1 MSAAKKTLVIR
12 NGTLIDGSGKPSARN
27 DAVVVEGNRIKSVGA
42 LPGDIHLEDRKTVD
56 VIDAAGK
63 WIMPGLIDA
72 HCHMSYGYPLI
83 KGEGKGKGTTR
94 PEFSTLK
101 SARSAQKVLRSGV
114 TSISVPG
121 GTWFTD
127 VGVRDAIRLGLMEGP
142 RMFVAGRM
150 IVTYGCIEDDEPS
163 WEGTP
168 DHSIGKLCN
177 TADEMVTE
185 VRRQGKH
192 GVNFIKMADSRSGE
206 SQMLAKDEIAAVVG
220 EAHRRNLKVAIHSRG
235 AGSTRAAAEAGVDWI
250 VHADLATDR
259 DLDAVAKAGMPILPT
274 ATFLAVVVELGK
286 QQKVGAEQVQLD
298 FNRMQRHY
306 DLLGELMHKARKLG
320 IKLLVGTDT
329 GNNSFTRHGELHAKE
344 LEIFVKHGG
353 YTPMEA
359 IVAATRDNA
368 LAVGLDGQVGQV
380 VGRATRRY
388 HGVGQGPDRRYRHPA
403 GRQKPRLG
411 GQGRQDRRSRWARR
425 DADVPAGRGIALA
438 NMSEIAR
445 LSVEIDDVT
454 PRVLRIVDVPA
465 DIRLDDLHFVLQIAI
480 GWQNGHPFEFRIG
493 DEVWGQPDRDADVSP
508 TPAERATLAD
518 ILAPRRHL
526 QIRLRVR
533 RGLAAYGDAAVA
545 R

>member
-1 MSAAKKTLVIR
+1 MSAGPTTLVIR
-12 NGTLIDGSGKPSARN
+12 NGTLIDGSSKAASRN
-27 DAVVVEGNRIKSVGA
+27 DAVVIEGNKIKSVGA
-42 LPGDIHLEDRKTVD
+42 LPPDVTLEDRRNVQ
-56 VIDAAGK
+56 VIDAAGQ

-72 HCHMSYGYPLI
+72 HCHMSYGYPMI

-101 SARSAQKVLRSGV
+101 TARSAQKVLRAGV

-127 VGVRDAIRLGLMEGP
+127 VGVRDAIRLGLMQGP

-206 SQMLAKDEIAAVVG
+206 SQMLAKEEIAAVVG

-250 VHADLATDR
+250 VHADLATER

-274 ATFLAVVVELGK
+274 ATFLATVVELGK
-286 QQKVGAEQVQLD
+286 KIGPEQVQLD
-298 FNRMQRHY
+298 INRMQRHY
-306 DLLGELMHKARKLG
+306 DLLGKLMHKARELG
-320 IKLLVGTDT
+320 IRLLVGTDT
-329 GNNSFTRHGELHAKE
+329 GNNAFTPHGELHAKE

-353 YTPMEA
+353 YSPMEA

-368 LAVGLDGQVGQV
+368 LAVGLDGQVGEIAP
-380 VGRATRRY
+380 G
-388 HGVGQGPDRRYRHPA
+388 
-403 GRQKPRLG
+403 KL
-411 GQGRQDRRSRWARR
+411 
-425 DADVPAGRGIALA
+425 ADVI
-438 NMSEIAR
+438 
-445 LSVEIDDVT
+445 
-454 PRVLRIVDVPA
+454 VLDKDPIA
-465 DIRLDDLHFVLQIAI
+465 DITVLQGGKHLVWVIKD
-480 GWQNGHPFEFRIG
+480 GRPVDLDPRDEMLVFE
-493 DEVWGQPDRDADVSP
+493 QA
-508 TPAERATLAD
+508 AE
-518 ILAPRRHL
+518 
-526 QIRLRVR
+526 
-533 RGLAAYGDAAVA
+533 
-545 R
+545 

>member
-1 MSAAKKTLVIR
+1 MGKTLVVR
-12 NGTLIDGSGKPSARN
+12 NGQVIDGSGAPTARN
-27 DAVVVEGNRIKSVGA
+27 DATVIEGNRIRSVGA
-42 LPGDIHLEDRKTVD
+42 LPPDIQLEDRKNVH

-72 HCHMSYGYPLI
+72 HCHLSYGYPLI

-127 VGVRDAIRLGLMEGP
+127 VGVRDAIKLGLMEGP
-142 RMFVAGRM
+142 RLFVAGRM

-168 DHSIGKLCN
+168 HHSIGKLCN

-206 SQMLAKDEIAAVVG
+206 SQMLAKEEIAAVVG
-220 EAHRRNLKVAIHSRG
+220 EAHRRNLRVAIHSRG

-259 DLDAVAKAGMPILPT
+259 DFEAVAKAGMPILPT
-274 ATFLAVVVELGK
+274 ATFLAVVVELG
-286 QQKVGAEQVQLD
+286 QKVGAEQVQLD
-298 FNRMQRHY
+298 INRMKRHF

-320 IKLLVGTDT
+320 IRLLVGTDT
-329 GNNSFTRHGELHAKE
+329 GNNSFTPHGELHAKE

-353 YTPMEA
+353 YSPMEA

-368 LAVGLDGQVGQV
+368 FAVGLEGQVG
-380 VGRATRRY
+380 RIAA
-388 HGVGQGPDRRYRHPA
+388 GQ
-403 GRQKPRLG
+403 L
-411 GQGRQDRRSRWARR
+411 
-425 DADVPAGRGIALA
+425 ADVIILDKDP
-438 NMSEIAR
+438 
-445 LSVEIDDVT
+445 V
-454 PRVLRIVDVPA
+454 A
-465 DIRLDDLHFVLQIAI
+465 DITVLQGGKNLAWVIKD
-480 GWQNGHPFEFRIG
+480 GRII
-493 DEVWGQPDRDADVSP
+493 DLYPRNEMLQFQQA
-508 TPAERATLAD
+508 AE
-518 ILAPRRHL
+518 
-526 QIRLRVR
+526 
-533 RGLAAYGDAAVA
+533 
-545 R
+545 

>member
-1 MSAAKKTLVIR
+1 MSAMSAATKTLVIR
-12 NGTLIDGSGKPSARN
+12 NGTLIDGSGKPSSRN
-27 DAVVVEGNRIKSVGA
+27 DAIVVEGNRVKSVGA
-42 LPGDIHLEDRKTVD
+42 PPGDIHLEDRKTVD
-56 VIDAAGK
+56 VVDAAGK

-127 VGVRDAIRLGLMEGP
+127 VGVRDAIKLGLMEGP

-177 TADEMVTE
+177 TGDEMVTE
-185 VRRQGKH
+185 VRRQSKH

-220 EAHRRNLKVAIHSRG
+220 EAHRRNLRVGIHSRG

-250 VHADLATDR
+250 IHADLATDR
-259 DLDAVAKAGMPILPT
+259 DLDAVAKAGMPIIPT
-274 ATFLAVVVELGK
+274 ATFLAMVVELGT
-286 QQKVGAEQVQLD
+286 KVGGEQVQLD
-298 FNRMQRHY
+298 INRMKRHF
-306 DLLGELMHKARKLG
+306 DLLCELMHKARKLG
-320 IKLLVGTDT
+320 IKLLIGTDT
-329 GNNSFTRHGELHAKE
+329 GNNSFMPHGELHAKE
-344 LEIFVKHGG
+344 LEIFVKYGG

-368 LAVGLDGQVGQV
+368 MTVGLDGQVGQV
-380 VGRATRRY
+380 AA
-388 HGVGQGPDRRYRHPA
+388 GQ
-403 GRQKPRLG
+403 
-411 GQGRQDRRSRWARR
+411 
-425 DADVPAGRGIALA
+425 
-438 NMSEIAR
+438 
-445 LSVEIDDVT
+445 
-454 PRVLRIVDVPA
+454 
-465 DIRLDDLHFVLQIAI
+465 
-480 GWQNGHPFEFRIG
+480 
-493 DEVWGQPDRDADVSP
+493 
-508 TPAERATLAD
+508 LAD
-518 ILAPRRHL
+518 ITVWDKDPIADIAILQGGKHL
-526 QIRLRVR
+526 THIIKDGKSVD
-533 RGLAAYGDAAVA
+533 LAARDDALTFREAA
-545 R
+545 E

>member
-1 MSAAKKTLVIR
+1 MSVAKKTLVIR
-12 NGTLIDGSGKPSARN
+12 NGTLIDGSGNLSARS
-27 DAVVVEGNRIKSVGA
+27 DAIVVEGNRIKSVGT
-42 LPGDIHLEDRKTVD
+42 LPGDIHIEDRKNVD
-56 VIDAAGK
+56 VVDAAGK
-63 WIMPGLIDA
+63 WVMPGLIDA

-127 VGVRDAIRLGLMEGP
+127 VGVRDAVRLGLMEGP

-185 VRRQGKH
+185 VRRQSKH

-235 AGSTRAAAEAGVDWI
+235 AGSTRSAAEAGVDWI

-274 ATFLAVVVELGK
+274 ATFLAVVCELGK

-320 IKLLVGTDT
+320 IRLLVGTDT
-329 GNNSFTRHGELHAKE
+329 GNNAFTRHGELHAKE

-368 LAVGLDGQVGQV
+368 LAVGLDGQVGQI
-380 VGRATRRY
+380 AP
-388 HGVGQGPDRRYRHPA
+388 GQ
-403 GRQKPRLG
+403 
-411 GQGRQDRRSRWARR
+411 
-425 DADVPAGRGIALA
+425 
-438 NMSEIAR
+438 
-445 LSVEIDDVT
+445 
-454 PRVLRIVDVPA
+454 
-465 DIRLDDLHFVLQIAI
+465 
-480 GWQNGHPFEFRIG
+480 
-493 DEVWGQPDRDADVSP
+493 
-508 TPAERATLAD
+508 LAD
-518 ILAPRRHL
+518 ITVWDKDPIADIAILQDKKNLAWVIKDGKIVDLDRSDEML
-526 QIRLRVR
+526 TFQQ
-533 RGLAAYGDAAVA
+533 AAE
-545 R
+545 

>member
-1 MSAAKKTLVIR
+1 MTAATTLVIR
-12 NGTLIDGSGKPSARN
+12 NGTLIDGSGKAAARN
-27 DAVVVEGNRIKSVGA
+27 DAIVIEGNKIKSVGA
-42 LPGDIHLEDRKTVD
+42 LPPDVTLEDRKNVE
-56 VIDAAGK
+56 VIDAGGQ

-72 HCHMSYGYPLI
+72 HCHMSYGYPMI

-101 SARSAQKVLRSGV
+101 SARSAQKVLRAGV
-114 TSISVPG
+114 TSIAVPG

-127 VGVRDAIRLGLMEGP
+127 VGVRDAVRLGLMQGP

-206 SQMLAKDEIAAVVG
+206 SQMLAKEEIAAVVG

-259 DLDAVAKAGMPILPT
+259 DLEAVAKAGMPILPT
-274 ATFLAVVVELGK
+274 ATFLSVVIDLGR
-286 QQKVGAEQVQLD
+286 KVGAEQVQLD
-298 FNRMQRHY
+298 IGRMQRHY
-306 DLLGELMHKARKLG
+306 DLLGVLMHKARELG
-320 IKLLVGTDT
+320 IRLLVGTDT
-329 GNNSFTRHGELHAKE
+329 GNNAFTPHGELHAKE

-353 YTPMEA
+353 YSPMEA

-368 LAVGLDGQVGQV
+368 MAVGLDDQVGEI
-380 VGRATRRY
+380 A
-388 HGVGQGPDRRYRHPA
+388 A
-403 GRQKPRLG
+403 GKL
-411 GQGRQDRRSRWARR
+411 
-425 DADVPAGRGIALA
+425 ADVI
-438 NMSEIAR
+438 
-445 LSVEIDDVT
+445 
-454 PRVLRIVDVPA
+454 VLNRDPIA
-465 DIRLDDLHFVLQIAI
+465 DITVLQGGKHLTHVIKD
-480 GWQNGHPFEFRIG
+480 GKVV
-493 DEVWGQPDRDADVSP
+493 D
-508 TPAERATLAD
+508 
-518 ILAPRRHL
+518 LAPREDML
-526 QIRLRVR
+526 TFQQ
-533 RGLAAYGDAAVA
+533 AAE
-545 R
+545 